1 MPDNR
6 GSNVT
11 DHLEPYRR
19 MVRSIRFVPALGPTH
34 QSQQPVMPLPQV
46 NLSPS
51 VPSAPPP
58 ASEPAPD
65 PSEHVTGLVREA
77 VSKPTVLPVTYAIA
91 ENIGDRISRLAPAK
105 PTRSQPPEIIAFK
118 IPQPDPNWQPA
129 TPVPGWEQPVDASST
144 APSSV
149 AAPKVEPPSSSVP
162 EAEAQTP
169 ATAAEVEAPPSSV
182 PETEAAPIPEPV
194 EETPSAL
201 PEAISETP
209 TVAPEAPAQPAEE
222 TAAEAESPEE
232 AIAPIEESEDTQKPS
247 LLDRAAAAL
256 QAVVSVFD
264 KPDADQ
270 KEPAVEPAPPVEAE
284 ISAAPPVPGEEIPSE
299 SEVETE
305 PPTAEI
311 PTAETPSA
319 EAPVSPQPTEETAA
333 ESPEEAI
340 APKDEREDTPQPTL
354 LDRAASALEAVVAVF
369 NQQPEADEQNQPT
382 VAAPA
387 AVPEAPE
394 IETHPILCPK
404 CGATEVR
411 KNGHYKNKQRYVC
424 KDCGKQFVAA
434 DAVEEKAEPQTQ
446 AKPSGT
452 SEAQQS
458 PKTDSV
464 PAVPEKASKGKG
476 KKQAK
481 GFGRP
486 KRK

>member
-1 MPDNR
+1 MILDNR

-51 VPSAPPP
+51 VPSTPQ
-58 ASEPAPD
+58 PAPQPALD
-65 PSEHVTGLVREA
+65 PSEHVSGLVREA

-91 ENIGDRISRLAPAK
+91 ENLGDRISRLTAAK

-118 IPQPDPNWQPA
+118 IPQPDPNWKPA
-129 TPVPGWEQPVDASST
+129 PPVPGWEQPVDASST
-144 APSSV
+144 APSDV
-149 AAPKVEPPSSSVP
+149 AAPEVESPSSSVP
-162 EAEAQTP
+162 GKEAQTP
-169 ATAAEVEAPPSSV
+169 VSAPEVESSPSSV

-194 EETPSAL
+194 KETPSAL

-209 TVAPEAPAQPAEE
+209 TAAPEVSVQPTEE
-222 TAAEAESPEE
+222 TTAAEAESPE
-232 AIAPIEESEDTQKPS
+232 AIAPIEEPKDTQQPS

-284 ISAAPPVPGEEIPSE
+284 ISAATSVPVEEIPSE

-305 PPTAEI
+305 TPTAE
-311 PTAETPSA
+311 
-319 EAPVSPQPTEETAA
+319 APESVLPDEETAA
-333 ESPEEAI
+333 ESSEEAI
-340 APKDEREDTPQPTL
+340 APNDEPDAPQPTL
-354 LDRAASALEAVVAVF
+354 LDRAASALEAVVSVF
-369 NQQPEADEQNQPT
+369 SQQPEADDQNEPA
-382 VAAPA
+382 VESAPA
-387 AVPEAPE
+387 AVPEAQA
-394 IETHPILCPK
+394 IETPQINCPK

-434 DAVEEKAEPQTQ
+434 DAGEEAEPQMQT
-446 AKPSGT
+446 KPAVT
-452 SEAQQS
+452 SEAQAL
-458 PKTDSV
+458 PKTHSV
-464 PAVPEKASKGKG
+464 PAVPEKTSKGKG

-486 KRK
+486 KTK